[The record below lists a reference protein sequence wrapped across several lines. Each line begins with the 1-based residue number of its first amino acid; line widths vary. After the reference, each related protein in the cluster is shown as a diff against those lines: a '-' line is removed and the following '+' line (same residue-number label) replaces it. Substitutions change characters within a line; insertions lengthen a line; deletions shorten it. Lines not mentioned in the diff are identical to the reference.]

1 MLSTQKFQTLLLRNG
16 GDIIDNI
23 DPEEIHLYHLI
34 KQNLHKTNLA
44 EDEDFQA
51 DFAYLYKL
59 SGRRYNAKL
68 MKRFF
73 QLLEK
78 EKEHATVNI
87 RQTSRKLFGI
97 RPKVFRQKHF
107 SLLTQFLHS
116 LHENYPIYD
125 KEVAELF
132 ADEVPTNNKIPFY
145 RKANLFFRN
154 YDKTLNLYKEV
165 LSKGKL
171 YDLIRVIELKF
182 KPFKE
187 SLSHSKNLDLLVRS
201 AGDLKRKGQLLNP
214 GNHIFLGTI

>member
-1 MLSTQKFQTLLLRNG
+1 MLSTQEFQTLLLRNG
-16 GDIIDNI
+16 GDIINNI

-44 EDEDFQA
+44 ENEDFQA

-59 SGRRYNAKL
+59 RGKSYHVKL

-78 EKEHATVNI
+78 EKVHATVNI

-97 RPKVFRQKHF
+97 KPKAFRGKHF
-107 SLLTQFLHS
+107 SLLTQFLHT
-116 LHENYPIYD
+116 LHENYPIYN

-132 ADEVPTNNKIPFY
+132 VEELPTNRKIPFY
-145 RKANLFFRN
+145 RKTNLFFHN
-154 YDKTLNLYKEV
+154 YDKTLSLYKEV

-171 YDLIRVIELKF
+171 YDLIRVLELKF

-187 SLSHSKNLDLLVRS
+187 SLSHSKNLDLVVRS

-214 GNHIFLGTI
+214 GDHIFLTST